1 MLTWT
6 WLDDSSVPAWAV
18 LTSALATAD
27 GTNEFY
33 EAEDLAEELTETGF
47 DPVLDSW
54 AVWDGAQLVAYGQ
67 LRVGSGPQEDGTVR
81 CQLDGGVLPRWRG
94 RGIGRVLLSQ
104 METRAAELSAHR
116 NPGLPFHLRA
126 SGGLEGSSASRLL
139 SRSGYR
145 VVRWFTDMERSLPG
159 PDIPEAPICV
169 PAPTADTGATGAGT
183 PFGSSSE
190 PSGGGATAGQESSG
204 IVVVSPTLD
213 DEEAVRLAHNAA
225 FADHYGFAPHDV
237 DRWRDLVRGRPARPE
252 FSTLVKGHDGSV
264 LAYVLAQQYAPHELY
279 IALVGTVREAR
290 GRGLARLA
298 LSRTLDLAR
307 RDGSFTVVELSVDS
321 ESPTGADRLY
331 TSLGFTVAR
340 STQAMRKDPPVG

>member
-6 WLDDSSVPAWAV
+6 WLDESSVPAWAV
-18 LTSALATAD
+18 LTNALAEAD
-27 GTNEFY
+27 GTNEYY

-54 AVWDGAQLVAYGQ
+54 AVWDDAALVAYGQ
-67 LRVGSGPQEDGTVR
+67 LRVGSGPQEDGSVR
-81 CQLDGGVLPRWRG
+81 CQLDGGVHPEFRG
-94 RGIGRVLLSQ
+94 RGIGRDLLGR
-104 METRAAELSAHR
+104 MEARAAELSAHR

-139 SRSGYR
+139 TRSGYR
-145 VVRWFTDMERSLPG
+145 VVRWFTDMERPLPG
-159 PDIPEAPICV
+159 PDLPGAAALGPV
-169 PAPTADTGATGAGT
+169 PAVATGST
-183 PFGSSSE
+183 VRSSSE
-190 PSGGGATAGQESSG
+190 QSGRGSATAGQGSSG

-237 DRWRDLVRGRPARPE
+237 DRWRDLFRGRPARPE
-252 FSTLVKGHDGSV
+252 FSTLVKGEDGSV
-264 LAYVLAQQYAPHELY
+264 LAYALAQQYSPHELY

-290 GRGLARLA
+290 GRGLARVA

-307 RDGSFTVVELSVDS
+307 RDGRFTVVELSVDS

-340 STQAMRKDPPVG
+340 SIQAMRKDPPVG